1 MNQRLLLLLL
11 AIAVTILSACK
22 SFSPQQ
28 PSKSPEK
35 TTTLPETAT
44 NNVAP
49 AKPEPEPVATVP
61 PTEVDVDAERNA
73 LLQADL
79 NFSRASEEKGTAQ
92 AFYEFL
98 TPDGICLWDG
108 EPPIHGRDAV
118 KVHLAARPQGFFT
131 WQPSAADVARSGDLG
146 FTCGTAIFQSK
157 VTGPD
162 EKPRISHSKYV
173 TIWKKQ
179 SNSRWKVVLFST
191 SPSPPPPD
199 RRP

>member
-1 MNQRLLLLLL
+1 MFMKARLPLLL
-11 AIAVTILSACK
+11 AMAVTILSACK
-22 SFSPQQ
+22 STTPQE
-28 PSKSPEK
+28 PSKPPEN
-35 TTTLPETAT
+35 TTTLSETPT
-44 NNVAP
+44 NNVAR
-49 AKPEPEPVATVP
+49 AEPEAIATVP

-79 NFSRASEEKGTAQ
+79 NFSRASEEKGAAQ

-146 FTCGTAIFQSK
+146 FTWGTAIFQSK

-162 EKPRISHSKYV
+162 EKPHISHSKYV
-173 TIWKKQ
+173 SIWKKQ
-179 SNSRWKVVLFST
+179 SNSRWRVVLFST
-191 SPSPPPPD
+191 SLSLPPAE
-199 RRP
+199 RRS